1 MGSGAKFDT
10 SSANQG
16 LNYPQFPS
24 FSISQ
29 SKKPTEN
36 KIKDVFTES
45 AVKSVFTKQLPVE
58 IKYAE
63 SPLIVP
69 VSNVRFNDQNVANRN
84 YSTPFDN
91 LNLTDSNEK
100 KVRGKAIDKES
111 IVQNKFTLFGPNSI
125 DANNFFQKDHENK

>member
-1 MGSGAKFDT
+1 MGSGAKFDM

-29 SKKPTEN
+29 SNKPTEN